1 MFKIWDKE
9 IECCSDHKKIEEI
22 QLERLKYSVNKA
34 YNNVKFY
41 KDKFDEMGLSPDSV
55 KSLEDIKN
63 LPFTTKDD
71 MRDNYPFGLFAEP
84 KKNIVR
90 IHASSGTT
98 GKPVV
103 AGYTKK
109 DLDTWSTAIARIAT
123 AAGIGE
129 EDIVQIAFGY
139 GLFTGGFGLHYG
151 IEKIGSMIV
160 PMSSGNTQK
169 QLMLMQDLGVT
180 GLIATPSYAIYLSE
194 MIEEMNIP
202 RENFKLKYGLF
213 GSEGMSEEM
222 RKSLEEKMGILVT
235 SNYGLTEVMGPGV
248 SGECHLKCGQHIN
261 EDMFYI
267 EIIDPATG
275 EVLPYGEKGEV
286 VITTLAKEAMPVIRY
301 RTRDISYL
309 IPDSC
314 ECGRTNWRLAPIQ
327 GRTDDMLIIKG
338 VNVFPSQIESVV
350 LGFPQVSPNYQLI
363 VRRKNMLDYL
373 EVVVELIDGE
383 LLTSFSEV
391 EKLQKEI
398 SAKLHSVLGLR
409 ANLRLAE
416 PRSIERTTGKSKRVI
431 DLRNQ
436 DEMQD

>member
-1 MFKIWDKE
+1 MNV
-9 IECCSDHKKIEEI
+9 CSDHKKIEEI
-22 QLERLKYSVNKA
+22 QLERLRYSVNKA

-41 KDKFDEMGLSPDSV
+41 KDKFDEMGISPDSV

-338 VNVFPSQIESVV
+338 V
-350 LGFPQVSPNYQLI
+350 
-363 VRRKNMLDYL
+363 
-373 EVVVELIDGE
+373 
-383 LLTSFSEV
+383 
-391 EKLQKEI
+391 
-398 SAKLHSVLGLR
+398 
-409 ANLRLAE
+409 
-416 PRSIERTTGKSKRVI
+416 KRVPVS
-431 DLRNQ
+431 
-436 DEMQD
+436 E